1 MELRNLYTA
10 GRSPAVSFELF
21 PPKTPQGEEAL
32 YGHVER
38 LLAFHPSYV
47 TCTYGAGGSTQ
58 NRTLEIVAEVKS
70 RWNIPVAS
78 HLTCV
83 AATVEALR
91 SYLREAESRGIDYIV
106 ALRGDPPRGESE
118 FRVVEGGLAHANE
131 LVALIRNEFP
141 QFGVA
146 VAGYP
151 EKHVE
156 AESFESDLDYLRQK
170 VDAGADIV
178 ITQLFYDNTD
188 FLRFRDRCESAGI
201 SVPIIPGILPITG
214 FAQIERI
221 TALCGAK
228 LPADLVTRLGNAV
241 DPQVEQRIGLEHAVL
256 QVEQLLESGALG
268 LHFYVLNKSEAT
280 SEVLTS
286 VGWLNDFRTDGKS

>member
-1 MELRNLYTA
+1 
-10 GRSPAVSFELF
+10 
-21 PPKTPQGEEAL
+21 
-32 YGHVER
+32 
-38 LLAFHPSYV
+38 
-47 TCTYGAGGSTQ
+47 
-58 NRTLEIVAEVKS
+58 
-70 RWNIPVAS
+70 
-78 HLTCV
+78 
-83 AATVEALR
+83 
-91 SYLREAESRGIDYIV
+91 
-106 ALRGDPPRGESE
+106 
-118 FRVVEGGLAHANE
+118 VEGGLAHANE

-228 LPADLVTRLGNAV
+228 LPADLVTRLKSAA
-241 DPQVEQRIGLEHAVL
+241 DPQVEQRIGLEHAAL

-280 SEVLTS
+280 SAVLTS
-286 VGWLNDFRTDGKS
+286 VGWPNDFRTDGKS